1 MLHPLTSSLERP
13 SRFNNPFD
21 YEPHPLCK
29 LAADEVAR
37 FVTSQPQLN
46 ADAQR
51 GKMFGVLVVEADAD
65 ANGQGRLAY
74 LAAYSGLLAGR
85 NDWDFFV
92 PSVFDAQQ
100 PDGHFKTME
109 RQISAINAEIAHCD
123 EARAADLKQ
132 QRKRMSEELQLW
144 LFRQYRMLNAR
155 GETKDLVDIWRD
167 YHTSPKLQQRFPL
180 PPGGSGDCCAPKLL
194 QCAYQ
199 HHWQPVAMAEFWMGE
214 SPRGEIRHDG
224 HYYPAC
230 RGKCLPILTFMLQG
244 LEVEKEGPASASAAD
259 VQVVYEDAAVLVVDK
274 PSGMLTVP
282 GKALD
287 DSLLSRYQLAH
298 PEASGPIVVHRL
310 DQETS
315 GLVVFAKDKA
325 VHKAL
330 QQQFEAHT
338 IQKQYVALLEG
349 LVLLDEGVID
359 LPIRP
364 DVDDRPRQRV
374 DYGQGKPA
382 VTRYRVLERRDGHT
396 LIALQPLTGR
406 THQLRVHCS
415 HPQGLNCP
423 IVGDRLY
430 GRASS
435 RLMLHA
441 RSVTF
446 DHPATG
452 RSLCI
457 TCPVPFL

>member
-1 MLHPLTSSLERP
+1 MLLHPLTSSLERP

-274 PSGMLTVP
+274 PSGMLSVP
-282 GKALD
+282 GRIDAP
-287 DSLLSRYQLAH
+287 SVQQLLAARYGEVFM
-298 PEASGPIVVHRL
+298 PHRL
-310 DQETS
+310 DMDTS
-315 GLVVFAKDKA
+315 GLLVVARNVDAYK
-325 VHKAL
+325 HL
-330 QQQFEAHT
+330 QSQFYART
-338 IQKQYVALLEG
+338 IYKRYMALLDG
-349 LVLLDEGVID
+349 Y
-359 LPIRP
+359 LPVGRRGTISLPMRP
-364 DVDDRPRQRV
+364 DPLDRPRQVV
-374 DYGQGKPA
+374 DYVHGKQA
-382 VTRYRVLERRDGHT
+382 VTDYEVLSNDAGRT
-396 LIALQPLTGR
+396 LVSLIPHTGR
-406 THQLRVHCS
+406 THQLRVHCA
-415 HPQGLNCP
+415 HPDGLGLP
-423 IVGDRLY
+423 IVGDPLY
-430 GRASS
+430 GRKAR
-435 RLMLHA
+435 RLCLHA
-441 RSVTF
+441 AELAFTHPVT
-446 DHPATG
+446 G
-452 RSLCI
+452 ERMK
-457 TCPVPFL
+457 FLKDL